1 MVRPASTAT
10 RVVPMLLVR
19 DGARAVEFYRRAFG
33 AVGVVQFTSSNGA
46 MMAELSIGGAPL
58 FVVDEEPE
66 YGSLSPT
73 SLGGSPVRI
82 ELLVSNP
89 DVVTA
94 QAIGAGAREVFS
106 VNDPDHGYPLGR
118 VVDPFGHYW
127 EIGRPLTS

>member
-1 MVRPASTAT
+1 MVGPTSPIT

-19 DGARAVEFYRRAFG
+19 DGARAIEFYQRAFG
-33 AVGVVQFTSSNGA
+33 AISVAQFTSSNGA
-46 MMAELSIGGAPL
+46 LMAELSLGGAPL

-73 SLGGSPVRI
+73 SLGGSSVRI
-82 ELLVSNP
+82 ELLVANP

-94 QAIGAGAREVFS
+94 QAISSGAREIFS

-118 VVDPFGHYW
+118 VLDPFGHYW